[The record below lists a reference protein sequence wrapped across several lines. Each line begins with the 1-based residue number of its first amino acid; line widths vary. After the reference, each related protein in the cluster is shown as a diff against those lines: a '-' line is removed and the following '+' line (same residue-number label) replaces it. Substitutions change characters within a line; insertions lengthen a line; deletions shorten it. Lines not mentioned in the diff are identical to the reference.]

1 MKFLKNKQEKS
12 NRFLYIVKQTIMNE
26 SYLQMQKFEDKV
38 TQ

>member
-26 SYLQMQKFEDKV
+26 SYLQMQKFENKV